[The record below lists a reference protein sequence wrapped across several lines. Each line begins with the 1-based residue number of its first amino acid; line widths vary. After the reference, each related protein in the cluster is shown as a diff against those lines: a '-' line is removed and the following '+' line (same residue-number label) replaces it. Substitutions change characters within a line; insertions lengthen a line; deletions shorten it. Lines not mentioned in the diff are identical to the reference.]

1 MNSFFNSKQI
11 LDILVKWK
19 IHLIA
24 IAIIAALLAVFF
36 SRPFFMTPLYK
47 SYGIVYP
54 SNISPYSDESETEQM
69 VQLFNSKDIR
79 DSVIRKFDLPKHWGI
94 DSAYRYYRST
104 MEWEWSQRVR
114 ISKTPLEAVQI
125 EVLDP
130 DPQIACDMVTAIINY
145 YNLKVRGLHKEKF
158 EEVVM
163 NYNYV
168 MEVKRE
174 YLDSLKNCVTKLG
187 MNYGLMQFEA
197 QTREVMRALLQNP
210 GSAEAK
216 RYKRILEQH
225 GGDMLLLSE
234 MIRAEAD
241 GFSTYK
247 ITADQALL
255 DFNRKYTHANIL
267 TEPFPA
273 DKKSYPIRWL
283 IVTFS
288 TLAAIFLAIL
298 VIGIIENRKSKAL
311 YAAGHKA

>member
-36 SRPFFMTPLYK
+36 SSPFFMTPLYK

>member
-36 SRPFFMTPLYK
+36 SSPFFMTPLYK

-273 DKKSYPIRWL
+273 DKKSFPIRWL